1 MKIMKKKKIIK
12 LNIIHHVAYEIKI
25 LSIIHHPFIITL
37 GGFTQNKENIYLDL
51 ELINGGYLFIYLRYI
66 GHFPIEQS
74 LFYICQIISVIDYLH
89 SKNIIYRDLK
99 PENIL
104 IDKNGYLKLTDF
116 GFSKI
121 CENKTYSLCGVP
133 EYLAPEI
140 ILNKGHGK
148 PVDWWEVGVLLYEMI
163 IGNSP
168 FYDENPMMIY
178 RKILKGEINFPSG
191 FDSDAQ
197 NLINH
202 LLVADVS
209 KRYGNLKNGVK
220 DITELR
226 FFRGVNWDKIL
237 KKEIEAPYKPKI
249 TSNKD
254 ISNFPLYSDFED
266 SDNLQNQKEEDSLL

>member
-1 MKIMKKKKIIK
+1 MS
-12 LNIIHHVAYEIKI
+12 N
-25 LSIIHHPFIITL
+25 
-37 GGFTQNKENIYLDL
+37 N
-51 ELINGGYLFIYLRYI
+51 
-66 GHFPIEQS
+66 
-74 LFYICQIISVIDYLH
+74 FY
-89 SKNIIYRDLK
+89 LK

-121 CENKTYSLCGVP
+121 CENITYSLCGVP

-140 ILNKGHGK
+140 VLNKGHGK
-148 PVDWWEVGVLLYEMI
+148 PVDWWTVGVLLYEMI
-163 IGNSP
+163 IGNAP
-168 FYDENPMMIY
+168 FYDEDPMMIY
-178 RKILKGEINFPSG
+178 QKILKGEINFPPG
-191 FDSDAQ
+191 FDSDTQ

-220 DITELR
+220 YITELR

>member
-1 MKIMKKKKIIK
+1 
-12 LNIIHHVAYEIKI
+12 
-25 LSIIHHPFIITL
+25 
-37 GGFTQNKENIYLDL
+37 
-51 ELINGGYLFIYLRYI
+51 
-66 GHFPIEQS
+66 
-74 LFYICQIISVIDYLH
+74 
-89 SKNIIYRDLK
+89 
-99 PENIL
+99 
-104 IDKNGYLKLTDF
+104 
-116 GFSKI
+116 
-121 CENKTYSLCGVP
+121 
-133 EYLAPEI
+133 
-140 ILNKGHGK
+140 
-148 PVDWWEVGVLLYEMI
+148 MI

-220 DITELR
+220 DITEHR

-254 ISNFPLYSDFED
+254 ISNFAVYSDLED
-266 SDNLQNQKEEDSLL
+266 SDKPLNQKEEDSFLELFK